1 MIISLC
7 GTHGTGKTTI
17 LNKMRH
23 NGQVCVEEPT
33 RILMPMLGWNNPYD
47 FIKKYGIAFYE
58 SIIMNQWVFL
68 LQTSYRNFEKNIYVD
83 TSPIDNLAYYFL
95 YRTEEEKQYE
105 EIFCKMCK
113 LYCSYIDK
121 YILFKCGMFEFV
133 ADSMRSVNK
142 QAEHEKIIVNL
153 MDKFE
158 LNYYVIKQKEVL
170 SREKEIYLYL
180 EEVRDEKF

>member
-1 MIISLC
+1 
-7 GTHGTGKTTI
+7 
-17 LNKMRH
+17 
-23 NGQVCVEEPT
+23 
-33 RILMPMLGWNNPYD
+33 
-47 FIKKYGIAFYE
+47 
-58 SIIMNQWVFL
+58 
-68 LQTSYRNFEKNIYVD
+68 
-83 TSPIDNLAYYFL
+83 
-95 YRTEEEKQYE
+95 
-105 EIFCKMCK
+105 
-113 LYCSYIDK
+113 
-121 YILFKCGMFEFV
+121 MFEFV

>member
-58 SIIMNQWVFL
+58 SIIMNQWAFL
-68 LQTSYRNFEKNIYVD
+68 LQTSYRNF
-83 TSPIDNLAYYFL
+83 
-95 YRTEEEKQYE
+95 
-105 EIFCKMCK
+105 
-113 LYCSYIDK
+113 
-121 YILFKCGMFEFV
+121 
-133 ADSMRSVNK
+133 
-142 QAEHEKIIVNL
+142 
-153 MDKFE
+153 
-158 LNYYVIKQKEVL
+158 
-170 SREKEIYLYL
+170 
-180 EEVRDEKF
+180 